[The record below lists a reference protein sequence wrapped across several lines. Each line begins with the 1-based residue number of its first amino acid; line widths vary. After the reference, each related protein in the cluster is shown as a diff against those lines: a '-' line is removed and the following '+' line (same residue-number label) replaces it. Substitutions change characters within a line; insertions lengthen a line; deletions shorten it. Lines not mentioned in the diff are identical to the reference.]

1 MRSSSMAINDGIYL
15 TNGDLSITN
24 TVIGF
29 TKDDGVDSGGNGGD
43 NPYTAAADVTPYAS
57 TSNWYEGTLPR
68 GNSLSAP

>member
-1 MRSSSMAINDGIYL
+1 MAINDGIYL

-43 NPYTAAADVTPYAS
+43 NPYTAAAT
-57 TSNWYEGTLPR
+57 
-68 GNSLSAP
+68 